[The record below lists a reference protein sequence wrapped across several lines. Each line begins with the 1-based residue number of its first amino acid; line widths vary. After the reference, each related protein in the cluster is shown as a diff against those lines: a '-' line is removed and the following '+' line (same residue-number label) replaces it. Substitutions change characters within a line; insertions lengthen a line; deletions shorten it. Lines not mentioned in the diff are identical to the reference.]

1 MEKLWFVLFCPLNV
15 MWWRKRLSWGESQQ
29 SRPPLSEEWPL
40 KYFFGAKGQRI
51 VIGDYNWWLIRVF
64 AAPLKQAFIFYSFLI
79 LWVVKKITTIF
90 MHFFTFFMKIKNYSF
105 FLFFPV
111 IFCRMRHI
119 WCYIFCL
126 DHYSRLRRIISI
138 RWVGKKRG
146 KKQKYFPFFAF
157 LFLTLY
163 PLPFPSHSIHILV

>member
-1 MEKLWFVLFCPLNV
+1 

-29 SRPPLSEEWPL
+29 SRPPSSEEWPL

-90 MHFFTFFMKIKNYSF
+90 MHFFTFFMKIKIT
-105 FLFFPV
+105 LFFYSSQLYFAGCV
-111 IFCRMRHI
+111 IFGV
-119 WCYIFCL
+119 IFSAWTITVAL
-126 DHYSRLRRIISI
+126 EESYPLGEWTRSAEKNKNISLF
-138 RWVGKKRG
+138 
-146 KKQKYFPFFAF
+146 YAF